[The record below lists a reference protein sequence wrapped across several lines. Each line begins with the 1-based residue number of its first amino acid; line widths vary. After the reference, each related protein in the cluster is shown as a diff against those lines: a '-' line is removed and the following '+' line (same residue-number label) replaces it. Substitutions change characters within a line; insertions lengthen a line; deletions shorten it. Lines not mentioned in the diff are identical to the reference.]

1 LTGVDKMR
9 VIDGGVTAPEGFF
22 ASGMACGLKKDKKKD
37 LAIVCSEDIAA
48 SAGVFTTNIVKGHS
62 LQVTMEHLKSGY
74 ATAVIINSG
83 NANACVGEQGY
94 KDAKEIAEI
103 ASEYLECTPDNILLG
118 STGVIGVPLNMDV
131 IRPAIEALVSNMSLD
146 GGHDAAEAI
155 MTTDLIPK
163 EIAVEFEVQEN
174 SVIIGGMAKGSGMI
188 HPQMATMIGV
198 ITTDANISRSLLNK
212 ALIEVVKNTFN
223 RVSVDGDTSV
233 CDMVIIMANGLA
245 DNPAIIT
252 ENEDYE
258 KFRKSLNYV
267 CTELSKMIARDGEGA
282 TKFIEI
288 IAEGAA
294 TEEDAYKIVSAV
306 AKSPL
311 VKTSLFGEDAN
322 WGRIL
327 TAAGYSGA
335 AFNPENIDIYIGD
348 LLVCKNGAA
357 VNFDEKE
364 ARSILKEKEIEIT
377 LKLGEGKFSD
387 KMWTCDLSYDYVKIN
402 GSYRT

>member
-1 LTGVDKMR
+1 MR

>member
-1 LTGVDKMR
+1 MR

-335 AFNPENIDIYIGD
+335 AFNPENIDIFIGD

>member
-1 LTGVDKMR
+1 MR

-335 AFNPENIDIYIGD
+335 AFNPENIDIDIGD